1 MTFIKI
7 NNETNAVSVVSPKQ
21 PKKFVEGKTV
31 NDDDPNWI
39 EVAAKVVAGQI
50 YDPETGTF
58 SNPIPKL
65 EDLKDDALR
74 ALDEEFEKQVVELT
88 GNKPNAERQ
97 MWMLINLSAKAFLGG
112 DESKR
117 EFLEAQVPPLKK
129 AQLIEAGED
138 VATWKAN
145 DAAKKEAITSQV
157 VQMAMGM
164 KKTAEEAI
172 EAAETHEVF
181 AATIETL
188 KAQEATTIDAFKAA
202 IAAQQT

>member
-31 NDDDPNWI
+31 NDNDHNWI

-65 EDLKDDALR
+65 EGLKDDALR

-88 GNKPNAERQ
+88 GNKPAVERD
-97 MWMLINLSAKAFLGG
+97 MWMLINLAAKEFIGG
-112 DESKR
+112 DGTKR
-117 EFLEAQVPPLKK
+117 DFLEAQVPPLKK
-129 AQLIEAGED
+129 AELIEAGED

-145 DAAKKEAITSQV
+145 DAAKKEAITAQV

-172 EAAETHEVF
+172 EAAETHEEL

-188 KAQEATTIDAFKAA
+188 NAQEAQA
-202 IAAQQT
+202 ITNFQALLAAQQT

>member
-1 MTFIKI
+1 MDTALII
-7 NNETNAVSVVSPKQ
+7 SNVVEQVWRGTPSNNIELPETQQGALVEFEPGTITAGMVWDGENVSVPVKP
-21 PKKFVEGKTV
+21 
-31 NDDDPNWI
+31 
-39 EVAAKVVAGQI
+39 
-50 YDPETGTF
+50 
-58 SNPIPKL
+58 L
-65 EDLKDDALR
+65 EDLKAEALK

-112 DESKR
+112 DETKR

-129 AQLIEAGED
+129 AELIEAGED

-145 DAAKKEAITSQV
+145 DAAKKEAITAQV

-172 EAAETHEVF
+172 EAAETHEAF
-181 AATIETL
+181 TATVEEL
-188 KAQEATTIDAFKAA
+188 KAQEIATIDAFKAA